1 MSVVSVRLIKDTP
14 FFSDKPIRSPE
25 DAVQL
30 LGEHMCELDREVICV
45 INLRTDGIP
54 INCNFVSM
62 GAVNETIAHPREI
75 LKSTILS
82 NATSMIIVH
91 NHPSGNLQPSK
102 CDTTMTDRMLKTCE
116 LLGIPL
122 IDHIIVGGDNQSY
135 FSFKEKD
142 VLHFTRNA
150 METDYK
156 KIEFKRLA
164 VAESEQDNES
174 QQESAVQE
182 EHMAIQR
189 RHNHR

>member
-14 FFSDKPIRSPE
+14 FLSDKPIRSPQ

-30 LGEHMCELDREVICV
+30 LGEHMCELDREVTCV

-54 INCNFVSM
+54 INCSFVSM
-62 GAVNETIAHPREI
+62 GAVNETIAHPREL
-75 LKSTILS
+75 LKSSILS

-102 CDTTMTDRMLKTCE
+102 CDTMMTDRMLKLCE

-142 VLHFTRNA
+142 VLHFTRNS
-150 METDYK
+150 METDYN
-156 KIEFKRLA
+156 KIEFKRYA
-164 VAESEQDNES
+164 VAESDQDNES
-174 QQESAVQE
+174 QQESVVKE
-182 EHMAIQR
+182 EHTAIQR